1 MRWLLV
7 HPGPN
12 FSVADVHAGWAEALR
27 GLGEQVMEYN
37 LDDRLQFF
45 DSALMPAPGAMP
57 DADGRALARK
67 AMTREQA
74 TENAAD
80 GLMGACLRW
89 WPDVVLVV
97 SAFFIPEFYF
107 EVMRARRF
115 RIVMLYTESP
125 YQDSEHLHMA
135 KWADIALVN
144 DPVSL
149 DRYREAC
156 PVAEYVPHSY
166 RPAVHYPAPAET
178 VEDLDLAFVG
188 TGFPSRIRF
197 FEEMDLSGLRVA
209 LGGLWPALAAD
220 SPLRAHLLPHD
231 DGDGCMVNER
241 TAALYRRARA
251 GINFYRREAEPDW
264 DQRAHAIGPREVEMA
279 ACGLWFARDP
289 RGESGE
295 LFPFLPEFAGPGEA
309 AEAIRWALAHDRE
322 REKAAAMA
330 REAIAGRTF
339 ANAAKRLLTLL
350 DK

>member
-1 MRWLLV
+1 MRWLIV

-12 FSVADVHAGWAEALR
+12 FSVDDVYRGWAEALS
-27 GLGEQVMEYN
+27 GLGEQVMEYH

-115 RIVMLYTESP
+115 RIVMLFTESP

-135 KWADIALVN
+135 KYADIALVN
-144 DPVSL
+144 DPVNIE
-149 DRYREAC
+149 RYREAC

-166 RPAVHYPAPAET
+166 RPSVHYPAPAEA
-178 VEDLDLAFVG
+178 VRDIDLAFVG

-197 FEEMDLSGLRVA
+197 FEDMSLDGLDVA
-209 LGGLWPALAAD
+209 LGGLWPALAQD
-220 SPLRAHLLPHD
+220 SPLRPLLLPHE

-241 TAALYRRARA
+241 TADLYRRAKA
-251 GINFYRREAEPDW
+251 GINFYRREAEQGW
-264 DQRAHAIGPREVEMA
+264 DQQAYAIGPREVELA
-279 ACGLWFARDP
+279 ACGTFFLRDP
-289 RGESGE
+289 RPESDE
-295 LFPFLPEFAGPGEA
+295 LFPMLPAFDGPGDAGEKL
-309 AEAIRWALAHDRE
+309 RWWLAHDSARV
-322 REKAAAMA
+322 KAAGMA

-339 ANAAKRLLTLL
+339 GNAAKRLLTLL